1 MSQKIDRF
9 GAIASSVCAVH
20 CATVA
25 LLPLAFGALGLSFLA
40 GHEAE
45 WMFTL
50 VAVAFAAVALNVN
63 WRKNHSTQ
71 VTTLLIL
78 GIVGLLASRAI
89 EMSSGDH
96 GHHEHKSHVEQVDHA
111 GSEHEAHKKDK
122 HDEKHGEHE
131 DEHHDAHGAHNEH
144 EGIGHALGT
153 AVGVIAGLLL
163 FVGHLVNLRITR
175 RREEC
180 CD

>member
-1 MSQKIDRF
+1 MSWL
-9 GAIASSVCAVH
+9 GALLSSLCAVH

-40 GHEAE
+40 GHDAE
-45 WMFTL
+45 WVFTL
-50 VAVAFAAVALNVN
+50 AAVVFAAVALSAN
-63 WRKNHSTQ
+63 WRKNRSTY

-78 GIVGLLASRAI
+78 GIVGLLASRVI
-89 EMSSGDH
+89 EMNFGEH
-96 GHHEHKSHVEQVDHA
+96 GHHEHKSQVEHA
-111 GSEHEAHKKDK
+111 GAEHKEHN

-131 DEHHDAHGAHNEH
+131 DEHHDSHGAHDEH
-144 EGIGHALGT
+144 DGFGHALGT

-163 FVGHLVNLRITR
+163 FVGHVVNLRVTR